1 MSSRTAVVLLGFGEP
16 EGADQEEVTGFL
28 ERIFLANAG
37 LEDQGPGGAE
47 ARARFLANARAPA
60 LTEIYQA
67 IGRVDP
73 ARSGNTCHAR
83 HSVPGSIDQ

>member
-37 LEDQGPGGAE
+37 LEDKGA
-47 ARARFLANARAPA
+47 RR
-60 LTEIYQA
+60 
-67 IGRVDP
+67 
-73 ARSGNTCHAR
+73 C
-83 HSVPGSIDQ
+83 GS